1 MNNNVIIALA
11 TPPLKS
17 ALALIRLSGEGVF
30 ELTDQIFSR
39 KTSDTK
45 GRTIY
50 FGTLKDEGEEID
62 QVCVYAYKGPHT
74 MTGEDV
80 VEITCHG
87 SMVIVNQI
95 VEAYLKRGARYAERG
110 EFTSRAFFNGK
121 MDLVEAESVNDMI
134 KARSKEAKNV
144 SLMSLEGKTSKLV
157 APLKK
162 KIADLLALIE
172 VNIDYPEYTD
182 IEEAN
187 KETIVKS
194 VEDIHAFLKDL
205 IHSGEEGKIIKDGV
219 KVAIVGEPNVGK
231 SSLLNALLDEDKAI
245 VSPIP
250 GTTRD
255 IVEGEINLKGVIF
268 HLLDTA
274 GIHESSDYIE
284 SKGIEK
290 SEKSISEA
298 DMVILVVDAQKGF
311 SEADKKIISSV
322 QKQNLIIAYNKM
334 DLLSE
339 KKGDVLYISAQN
351 KQIQPLLDKMFESLG
366 ITDEDAFSKPS
377 LNSARQLGLL
387 KRIDELLALAKKDAE
402 NDAPIDFVSSSLE
415 GAYNLARELLGE
427 GVTTDLTD
435 EIFSRFCVGK

>member
-1 MNNNVIIALA
+1 MNNVIIALA

-17 ALALIRLSGEGVF
+17 ALAIIRLSGEGVF
-30 ELTDQIFSR
+30 EITNQIFSKDVS
-39 KTSDTK
+39 KTTK
-45 GRTIY
+45 REIY
-50 FGTLKDEGEEID
+50 FGTIKDENEDID
-62 QVCVYAYKGPHT
+62 QVCVYAYKGPNT

-80 VEITCHG
+80 IEITCHG

-95 VEAYLKRGARYAERG
+95 IEAYLKRGVRYAERG

-134 KARSKEAKNV
+134 NARSKEAKNI

-157 APLKK
+157 EPLKK
-162 KIADLLALIE
+162 KIADLLSLIE

-187 KETIVKS
+187 KETISKS
-194 VEDIHAFLKDL
+194 IDEIQVFLGNL
-205 IHSGEEGKIIKDGV
+205 IKSGEEGKVIKDGV

-231 SSLLNALLDEDKAI
+231 SSLLNAMLNENKAI

-255 IVEGEINLKGVIF
+255 IVEGEVNLNGVIF

-274 GIHESSDYIE
+274 GIRESSDIIE
-284 SKGIEK
+284 AQGIEK
-290 SEKSISEA
+290 SQESISKA
-298 DMVILVVDAQKGF
+298 DMVIHVIDGEKGF
-311 SEADKKIISSV
+311 SEEDKNIEKYITNQIYIRV
-322 QKQNLIIAYNKM
+322 FNKEDLIK
-334 DLLSE
+334 E
-339 KKGDVLYISAQN
+339 KEDNILYISAQN
-351 KQIQPLLDKMFESLG
+351 KQIKPLLDKMFECLG
-366 ITDEDAFSKPS
+366 ISGEDSFKKPS
-377 LNSARQLGLL
+377 LNSARQIGLL
-387 KRIDELLALAKKDAE
+387 KRIDELLSLAKKDSL
-402 NDAPIDFVSSSLE
+402 NDAPIDFVSSSLQ

>member
-1 MNNNVIIALA
+1 M
-11 TPPLKS
+11 
-17 ALALIRLSGEGVF
+17 
-30 ELTDQIFSR
+30 
-39 KTSDTK
+39 
-45 GRTIY
+45 
-50 FGTLKDEGEEID
+50 
-62 QVCVYAYKGPHT
+62 
-74 MTGEDV
+74 
-80 VEITCHG
+80 
-87 SMVIVNQI
+87 
-95 VEAYLKRGARYAERG
+95 
-110 EFTSRAFFNGK
+110 
-121 MDLVEAESVNDMI
+121 
-134 KARSKEAKNV
+134 
-144 SLMSLEGKTSKLV
+144 
-157 APLKK
+157 
-162 KIADLLALIE
+162 
-172 VNIDYPEYTD
+172 NIDYPEYTD

-334 DLLSE
+334 DLLGE